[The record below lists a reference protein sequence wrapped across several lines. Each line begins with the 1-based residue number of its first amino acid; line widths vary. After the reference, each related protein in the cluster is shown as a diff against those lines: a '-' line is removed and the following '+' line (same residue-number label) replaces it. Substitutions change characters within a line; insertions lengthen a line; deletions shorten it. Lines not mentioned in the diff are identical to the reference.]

1 MRRKGIGAGK
11 NPQTQITERDKRRP
25 RGTPLTSKEFSNYT
39 ALLMKHQDLP
49 LQTVILLDRIQKRQP
64 IIKDEAV
71 TLRRL
76 HLVEGRFPNL
86 FVAAHI
92 ASVTG
97 DKARYIR
104 NRAFDDEHYKQMIIQ
119 YLKQYRNASRQ
130 DIDTLVL
137 DKLSDVLSEN
147 QKRIKVKNLLAAMSR
162 DGMIRNAGSRRS
174 PRWVLN

>member
-1 MRRKGIGAGK
+1 MVVVTIHGK
-11 NPQTQITERDKRRP
+11 VIDP
-25 RGTPLTSKEFSNYT
+25 NYT
-39 ALLMKHQDLP
+39 ALLMEHQDLP

-64 IIKDEAV
+64 ISKDEAV

-76 HLVEGRFPNL
+76 YLVEGRFPNL

-104 NRAFDDEHYKQMIIQ
+104 NRAFDDEHYKQMIIKYLQQ
-119 YLKQYRNASRQ
+119 YHKVSRQ
-130 DIDTLVL
+130 DIDTLLL

-162 DGMIRNAGSRRS
+162 DGLIRNAGSHRL
-174 PRWVLN
+174 PQWMLN